1 MARKDTDMKKSL
13 LAVVVGMLAVSGC
26 SLIPDYQRPNAPV
39 ENAWPHG
46 QAYDALTVNR
56 DQQAAD
62 IGWRDF
68 YRDPAL
74 QRLIQLSLDN
84 NRDLRQAALN
94 VRLYQAQY
102 RVQRAELF
110 PDIAVSG
117 TGTRTRQPED
127 LSQVSAIRELLAGNS
142 ANGAGGGGGG
152 SISSQYSVTLGFT
165 SYELDLFGR
174 LRSLSEQ
181 ALLNYFATSEGRRST
196 QISLVSEVANAY
208 YAWLT
213 DQRMLQLTRETLDA
227 YQRSYDLTRQTV
239 ENGVASGLDLRQSR
253 TALEGARANLAQ
265 YTRQVAQD
273 RNALTLLLGTSIPA
287 DLPQGKG
294 LDGKDLLAELPA
306 NLPSDLLQKR
316 PDILQSELQLR
327 AANANIGAAR
337 AAFFPRI
344 SLTAQGGT
352 ASRDL
357 NGLFDAGSGYWTFSP
372 SINIP
377 IFTAGSL
384 KASLDAARIQKDIN
398 VATYEKSIQTAF
410 REVADALAAKGTYD
424 DQLQAQQDLVQASQ
438 EYYDLA
444 NLRYRQGI
452 DNYLTVLDAQRSLY
466 SAQQQLITD
475 RLNQLNS
482 EVTLYKA
489 LGGGW
494 LERSQTRPPLAAK
507 P

>member
-1 MARKDTDMKKSL
+1 MKKSV
-13 LAVVVGMLAVSGC
+13 LAVIVGALALSGC
-26 SLIPDYQRPNAPV
+26 TLIPEYQRPNAPV
-39 ENAWPHG
+39 ENAWPKG
-46 QAYDALTVNR
+46 PAYEPLTVNR
-56 DQQAAD
+56 EQQAAEL
-62 IGWRDF
+62 GWRDF

-74 QRLIQLSLDN
+74 QRLIQVALDN

-110 PDIAVSG
+110 PAIGVSG
-117 TGTRTRQPED
+117 TGSRTRSP
-127 LSQVSAIRELLAGNS
+127 G
-142 ANGAGGGGGG
+142 GAGQVGSDAQALGEGTQGDTGG
-152 SISSQYSVTLGFT
+152 SISSQYRATLGFT
-165 SYELDLFGR
+165 AYELDLFGR

-181 ALLNYFATSEGRRST
+181 ALLNYFATVEGRRSA
-196 QISLVSEVANAY
+196 QITLISDVATAY

-213 DQRMLQLTRETLDA
+213 DQRMLQLTRETLVA
-227 YQRSYDLTRQTV
+227 FQRSYDLTRQTV

-273 RNALTLLLGTSIPA
+273 RNALTLLLGASLPD
-287 DLPQGKG
+287 DLPAGG
-294 LDGKDLLAELPA
+294 ELEAGDLLAELPA
-306 NLPSDLLQKR
+306 NLPSDLLQHR
-316 PDILQSELQLR
+316 PDILQAELELE

-337 AAFFPRI
+337 AAFFPSI
-344 SLTAQGGT
+344 SLTAQAGT
-352 ASRDL
+352 ASSDL

-398 VATYEKSIQTAF
+398 VAAYEGVIQTAF
-410 REVADALAAKGTYD
+410 REVADALATKGTYD
-424 DQLQAQQDLVQASQ
+424 DQLRAQRDLVQASQ

-444 NLRYRQGI
+444 SQRYRQGI

-466 SAQQQLITD
+466 SAQQQLNTD
-475 RLNQLNS
+475 RLNLLNGQI
-482 EVTLYKA
+482 TLYKA
-489 LGGGW
+489 LGGGGFAS
-494 LERSQTRPPLAAK
+494 R
-507 P
+507 

>member
-1 MARKDTDMKKSL
+1 MARKDTDMKKSV

-26 SLIPDYQRPNAPV
+26 SLIPDYQRPNVPV

-62 IGWRDF
+62 IGWREF

-74 QRLIQLSLDN
+74 QQLIQLSLDN

-117 TGTRTRQPED
+117 TGSRTRSPAD
-127 LSQVSAIRELLAGNS
+127 LSTAAAIQQILNPQ
-142 ANGAGGGGGG
+142 GGSSGG

-196 QISLVSEVANAY
+196 QISLVSQVANAY

-273 RNALTLLLGTSIPA
+273 RNALALLLGTSIPA

-294 LDGKDLLAELPA
+294 LDGNDLLAELPA

-337 AAFFPRI
+337 AAFFPSI

-357 NGLFDAGSGYWTFSP
+357 DGLFKGGSGYWTFSP

-377 IFTAGSL
+377 IFNAGSL
-384 KASLDAARIQKDIN
+384 KASLDAAKIQKDIN

-475 RLNQLNS
+475 RLNQLNTQ
-482 EVTLYKA
+482 VTLYKA

-494 LERSQTRPPLAAK
+494 LEHSQTRPPLAAK

>member
-1 MARKDTDMKKSL
+1 MARKDTDMKKSV
-13 LAVVVGMLAVSGC
+13 LAVIVGMLAVSGC
-26 SLIPDYQRPNAPV
+26 SLIPDYQRPDAPV

-117 TGTRTRQPED
+117 TGSRTRTPAD
-127 LSQVSAIRELLAGNS
+127 LSTAAAIQQILNPQAGS
-142 ANGAGGGGGG
+142 PGG
-152 SISSQYSVTLGFT
+152 SIGSQYSVTLGFT

-213 DQRMLQLTRETLDA
+213 DQRMLQLTRETLAA

-273 RNALTLLLGTSIPA
+273 RNALALLLGTSIPT

-294 LDGKDLLAELPA
+294 LDGNDLLADLPA

-316 PDILQSELQLR
+316 PDILQAELQLR

-357 NGLFDAGSGYWTFSP
+357 DGLFKGGSGYWTFSP

-384 KASLDAARIQKDIN
+384 KASLDAAKIQKDIN

-424 DQLQAQQDLVQASQ
+424 DQLKAQQDLVQASQ

-482 EVTLYKA
+482 GVTLYKA

-494 LERSQTRPPLAAK
+494 LEHSQTRPPLAAK